1 MHKRVSNNVVIIKL
15 STADNESVI
24 TSLVV
29 IMVYARE
36 EAVVVDDKDLDSNGG
51 SGQRVTLRQN
61 GS

>member
-1 MHKRVSNNVVIIKL
+1 MHKRVSNNVVIKL
-15 STADNESVI
+15 STADNKSVI

-29 IMVYARE
+29 IMVYARV

-51 SGQRVTLRQN
+51 SGQRVTRRQN